1 MSNDITAE
9 DSLWLR
15 WEKEAR
21 YYEVHLQKDPWD
33 EWVLTRIR
41 GRRGPTT
48 GQVNILE

>member
-15 WEKEAR
+15 REKEAR
-21 YYEVHLQKDPWD
+21 HYEVHLRKDPWD

-41 GRRGPTT
+41 RGPPI
-48 GQVNILE
+48 GQVNCLG